1 MSRGRMKPKRALE
14 VFYVRSVAG
23 LEHRLRGHLAHRPE
37 QGDHQEIIHIKGKIT
52 GGGGEGRK

>member
-37 QGDHQEIIHIKGKIT
+37 QGDHQEIIHIKEKS
-52 GGGGEGRK
+52 